1 MSLIIPK
8 LTKPFKY
15 IKPSGLY
22 ATTLANVAVAIV
34 NDATIDELV
43 FETTASGAGSLI
55 LELLF
60 QIPDDFKKFA
70 GKSDDL
76 SLVAVQD
83 AGADNDSTI
92 TIDVIDA
99 SGADADDDSVNATDL
114 TNAFATYDCAITGG
128 TFAVGDYITIKIT
141 VTNPDADDD
150 CRISIPKLKYLPQ

>member
-1 MSLIIPK
+1 M
-8 LTKPFKY
+8 
-15 IKPSGLY
+15 
-22 ATTLANVAVAIV
+22 
-34 NDATIDELV
+34 V
-43 FETTASGAGSLI
+43 FETTATGAGSTI

-76 SLVAVQD
+76 SLQAVQD
-83 AGADNDSTI
+83 AGADNDSVI
-92 TIDVIDA
+92 TIDVIDD

-128 TFAVGDYITIKIT
+128 TFTVGDHITVKIT